1 MEKNIFSEKRK
12 IFSVRQITGYIRGL
26 IEDDAI
32 LNGLWL
38 TGEISN
44 YKRNFSGHSFF
55 TLKDKYSTISCVL
68 FKTADKMLRTEL
80 LDGMAVNLFG
90 YISVYEKTGQYQF
103 YVEQAEPVGEG
114 SLNMAFNALKAKL
127 AEEGLF
133 DEDFKRPIPELP
145 NRIAVVTS
153 AAGAVWRDIINV
165 AKRRNPNVRLILIP
179 SSVQGEGAA
188 EEIAAAIKLVSD
200 NMLGDVLIVGR
211 GGGSLED
218 LWAFNEEIVA
228 RAVFASHVPVIS
240 AVGHET
246 DFTITD
252 FAADLRAPT
261 PSAAAELA
269 VPMLSELL
277 DDIDSAAA
285 ALDSAIFGILAENS
299 DRLERCIKHPAL
311 KFPERLLLR
320 REQALKYNMKILGS
334 KLENKLAFSE
344 DRILMQEAR
353 LDALSP
359 FAVLKR
365 VKDILTDRRHTRRSV
380 FSYRTTGLEHLSW
393 QESSSGSPL

>member
-1 MEKNIFSEKRK
+1 MPVFMEKNIFSEKRK

-165 AKRRNPNVRLILIP
+165 AKRRNPTVRLILIP
-179 SSVQGEGAA
+179 SAVQGEGAA

-211 GGGSLED
+211 GGG
-218 LWAFNEEIVA
+218 
-228 RAVFASHVPVIS
+228 
-240 AVGHET
+240 
-246 DFTITD
+246 
-252 FAADLRAPT
+252 
-261 PSAAAELA
+261 
-269 VPMLSELL
+269 
-277 DDIDSAAA
+277 
-285 ALDSAIFGILAENS
+285 
-299 DRLERCIKHPAL
+299 
-311 KFPERLLLR
+311 
-320 REQALKYNMKILGS
+320 
-334 KLENKLAFSE
+334 
-344 DRILMQEAR
+344 
-353 LDALSP
+353 
-359 FAVLKR
+359 
-365 VKDILTDRRHTRRSV
+365 
-380 FSYRTTGLEHLSW
+380 
-393 QESSSGSPL
+393 